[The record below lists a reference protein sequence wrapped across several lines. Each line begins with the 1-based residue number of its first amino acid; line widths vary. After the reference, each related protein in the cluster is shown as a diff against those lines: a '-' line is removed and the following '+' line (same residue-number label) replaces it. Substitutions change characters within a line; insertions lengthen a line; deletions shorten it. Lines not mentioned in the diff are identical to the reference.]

1 MKNPSL
7 ILYPLTNIHNLHT
20 IYYTFPQG
28 ADKENLYNN
37 KELL

>member
-20 IYYTFPQG
+20 IYYTFPLG